1 MENMEYPYELDLLLV
16 DNKAAAKTEVMW
28 MNINKKISCNS
39 SKIGIA
45 LCNASAFLYLDLEFK
60 IGFITASF
68 YGLNFGIEVPRF
80 QKPSIGLQG
89 IDLSYISSVFS
100 IGGGLLRRDDQE
112 YAGQVML
119 SIAKW
124 TNGYRHLSKRQR
136 YGTLFCDSQSAFSF
150 RWYAKFLC
158 E

>member
-28 MNINKKISCNS
+28 MNINIKISCNS

-80 QKPSIGLQG
+80 QKPSIGL
-89 IDLSYISSVFS
+89 
-100 IGGGLLRRDDQE
+100 
-112 YAGQVML
+112 
-119 SIAKW
+119 
-124 TNGYRHLSKRQR
+124 
-136 YGTLFCDSQSAFSF
+136 
-150 RWYAKFLC
+150 
-158 E
+158 